1 MALPGLYSLL
11 RTAPRFRSTVN
22 FIRRRI
28 PTYVPRTPA
37 RLGLFSNYRFKAGRE
52 VYAFSNVLGTRR
64 LRAFPHKALPLPI
77 SNSNFSLIG
86 DNRRFHPLGR
96 LRPLLVTRQGAA
108 RWVYPPGPSG
118 PVHVPVLPKRVVPFT
133 TRPIIDVRHQGLEA
147 LRFAESRHTVIC
159 LKRRIRREVMHAM
172 GLSGLSGF
180 AKPRFTFDSKVR
192 C

>member
-37 RLGLFSNYRFKAGRE
+37 RLGSFPNYRFKAGRE
-52 VYAFSNVLGTRR
+52 AFAFSNVLSMRR
-64 LRAFPHKALPLPI
+64 SRALPHKALPPPI
-77 SNSNFSLIG
+77 SVSNFSLVG

-118 PVHVPVLPKRVVPFT
+118 PVHVPVVPKRVVSFT
-133 TRPIIDVRHQGLEA
+133 TRPIISRHQGLEA
-147 LRFAESRHTVIC
+147 LRFADTRNTVIC
-159 LKRRIRREVMHAM
+159 VKRRIRREVMHAL
-172 GLSGLSGF
+172 GLSGLTGF
-180 AKPRFTFDSKVR
+180 MKPRFTFDSWVR